1 MRNEKEMLAL
11 LVKVAKEDT
20 RIVGAYMNGSRTNP
34 IIKKDIFQDYD
45 VVYVVK
51 DTASFIEDK
60 EWINIFG
67 ERLYLS
73 YPETNIFFPSDPENC
88 YGWLIQ
94 LSDGNRID
102 LHVETLEYTLEHGAS
117 DSLYQLLYDE
127 TGKLPKSV
135 ISNDQDYWIKKPT
148 QEEFE
153 CTYMEFW
160 WCLNNIAKGLWRE
173 EVVYVQ
179 DQFVFLRTELF
190 RMLSWYFGVHTEFK
204 KSAGKSGKL
213 MSELIPLEYER
224 YIHTFSSC
232 ELKAL
237 WGAVIIMIDLFD
249 DLTNTINSEFDFK
262 YDKNQA
268 INSRAFLLHV
278 KELAKDAKEIY

>member
-1 MRNEKEMLAL
+1 MRNEKEMIAL
-11 LVKVAKEDT
+11 LVKVAREDT
-20 RIVGAYMNGSRTNP
+20 RILGAYMNGSRTNP
-34 IIKKDIFQDYD
+34 TIKKDIFQDYD

-51 DTASFIEDK
+51 DTASFISDK

-73 YPETNIFFPSDPENC
+73 YPEANMFFPSDPENC

-102 LHVETLEYTLEHGAS
+102 LHVETLDYTLKHGAS

-135 ISNDQDYWIKKPT
+135 ISNDQDYWVKKPT
-148 QEEFE
+148 QREFE

-160 WCLNNIAKGLWRE
+160 WCLNNITKGLWRE

-179 DQFVFLRTELF
+179 DQLVFLRTELF
-190 RMLSWYFGVHTEFK
+190 RMLSWYFGLYTDFK

-213 MSELIPLEYER
+213 MSASIPLEYDR
-224 YIHTFSSC
+224 YTKTFSSC
-232 ELKAL
+232 DLKSL
-237 WGAVIIMIDLFD
+237 WNAVITMIDLFD
-249 DLTNTINSEFDFK
+249 DLTDAINNEFDFK

-278 KELAKDAKEIY
+278 KKLPKDAKEIY